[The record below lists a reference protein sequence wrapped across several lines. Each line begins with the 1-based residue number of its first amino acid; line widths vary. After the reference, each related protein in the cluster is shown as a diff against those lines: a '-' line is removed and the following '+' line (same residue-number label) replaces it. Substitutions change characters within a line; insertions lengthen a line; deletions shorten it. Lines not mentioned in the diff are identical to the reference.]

1 MLMPAEAAD
10 AKDRLG
16 AALGGHR
23 RTVRRS
29 PTRSRVEV
37 DNVMAYAMVLIRH

>member
-16 AALGGHR
+16 AALGGHM

-29 PTRSRVEV
+29 PMRSRLEV
-37 DNVMAYAMVLIRH
+37 DMVYC